1 MAVVVVVNVTAINDL
16 QKQKKFSDLK
26 QVSKKGKAVSVL
38 RDSTWNVV
46 HPSVL
51 LVGDIIKVDNGI
63 GIPADG
69 ILIEAF
75 EMKILEASITG
86 ENEQIKKLS
95 FQEALAYKD
104 EYFKTNSWLPD
115 DGVDRHNKIPSPI
128 LLSGTKLAEGVGT
141 MVVVAVGKNSVEG
154 RIMEL
159 SEQDE
164 EITPL
169 MKKLNSLAEAIG
181 KLGLLVS
188 ILTVLALY
196 IRFII
201 QVVPDKFNKSTDPSR
216 IVEYF
221 IIGITVV
228 VVAIPEGLPLAVT
241 ISLA

>member
-201 QVVPDKFNKSTDPSR
+201 LRNSTLY
-216 IVEYF
+216 V
-221 IIGITVV
+221 
-228 VVAIPEGLPLAVT
+228 L
-241 ISLA
+241 